1 VVAASVEVDSLYAA
15 QLSAFLLTVT
25 MLVVVVLA
33 MGWAQHMAAAR
44 RTARRR
50 PPVAPLPL
58 PFVASAERV
67 DPAPACHPEA

>member
-1 VVAASVEVDSLYAA
+1 MYAA

-33 MGWAQHMAAAR
+33 MGWAQHVAAAR

-50 PPVAPLPL
+50 PSTAALPL
-58 PFVASAERV
+58 PFVASTDGV
-67 DPAPACHPEA
+67 DPAPHRRAGV

>member
-1 VVAASVEVDSLYAA
+1 
-15 QLSAFLLTVT
+15 
-25 MLVVVVLA
+25 VVVLA

-67 DPAPACHPEA
+67 DLAPACHPEA